1 MESKE
6 IPFNGRGAQYNTK
19 NKFDKQHYTEAEI
32 EIRDE
37 PLLENLKTK
46 YINVYPKK
54 LINKNNSPDIPFS
67 YSMNPYQGCE
77 HGCIYCYARNTHNYW
92 GYSAGLD
99 FERIILIKENAPDLL
114 KKELSTKKWKVSPI
128 MLSGNTDCYQPIEK
142 NKKITRKLLEVL
154 LRYKHPVSIIT
165 KNTMVSRDIDI
176 LKELAKENLV
186 RVNLSITT
194 LDDKLRRVLE
204 PRTATASKKLKTI
217 ALLREN
223 GIPVTVMMAPIIPS
237 LNDYGIPSLLQ
248 KVSEAGAKRVGYTIV
263 RLNEALGELFTDWVM
278 LHFPDRAD
286 KILRQ
291 IKEIHGGTLNASAF
305 GSRIKGEGKFA
316 IHIKQMFNIYHKKY
330 FKNKDDFEY
339 NLKAFTG
346 GNGQLKLF

>member
-1 MESKE
+1 MESEE

-19 NKFDKQHYTEAEI
+19 NKFDKHHYTEAEI

-37 PLLENLKTK
+37 TLLKNLKTK

-54 LINKNNSPDIPFS
+54 LINKNNSSDIPFS

-99 FERIILIKENAPDLL
+99 FERIILVKENAPDLL
-114 KKELSTKKWKVSPI
+114 KKELSHKKWKASPI

-142 NKKITRKLLEVL
+142 SKKITRRLLEVL
-154 LRYKHPVSIIT
+154 LTYKHPVSIIT
-165 KNTMVSRDIDI
+165 KNTLVSRDIDI
-176 LKELAKENLV
+176 LRELAKENLV

-204 PRTATASKKLKTI
+204 PRTATAVKKLKTI
-217 ALLREN
+217 TLLKEN

-237 LNDYGIPSLLQ
+237 LNDYEIPSLLQ
-248 KVSEAGAKRVGYTIV
+248 KVSEAGAQRAGYTIV
-263 RLNEALGELFTDWVM
+263 RLNEALGELFTNWVS

-286 KILRQ
+286 KVSKPNKRNAWRY
-291 IKEIHGGTLNASAF
+291 IKCKCIW
-305 GSRIKGEGKFA
+305 I
-316 IHIKQMFNIYHKKY
+316 
-330 FKNKDDFEY
+330 
-339 NLKAFTG
+339 
-346 GNGQLKLF
+346 